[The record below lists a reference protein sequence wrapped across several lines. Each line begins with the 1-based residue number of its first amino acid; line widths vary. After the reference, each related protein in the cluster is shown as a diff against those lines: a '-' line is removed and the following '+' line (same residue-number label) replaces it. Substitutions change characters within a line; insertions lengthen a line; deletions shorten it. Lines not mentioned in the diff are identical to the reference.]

1 MKYDIFISYRRTS
14 FESANLIAEKLRSA
28 GYSVFFDV
36 ETLRSGKFNEQ
47 LLTVIEQCKD
57 FIIVLPENALDRC
70 NDPEDWVRRE
80 VCHAMLHQKNI
91 IPIMLTNFKW
101 PDPMPQAMEELR
113 NYQAISASSH
123 EYFDL
128 SMQRLTGYLIS
139 KPHKKY
145 QKPLLRATLIV
156 AILAVCAVIGYY
168 SLRLMAIPVCTDTAN
183 TVTQGMGVIN
193 LLGETNQNLQKEWD
207 KFCQK
212 QHSTTNKPE
221 KTDAL
226 KSDMLKAINHY
237 QEEINKLQTQQ
248 PTPEFV
254 TDNYKT
260 FLLGLYDVNMT
271 ELAAFVQTYHSM
283 FDDMNHQI
291 EFLKGR
297 MDDNDFSSLNL
308 NMAKVNFEGFQ
319 YSMNSLYYG
328 YLELLSLLPSESLN
342 LYKQLSPHWGH
353 FPNGIG
359 TTLSKE
365 EYQRFQENEMNKFEA
380 LIKDTEVKVAK
391 TEGDLEELG
400 QRLENLENTVK
411 PQSGNEQKTT
421 SENTNDKSQLETRK
435 EALKAKQQYVESQKK
450 QLEELDKKYV
460 ETYQRMK
467 EKCQLDEKDDQSYMW
482 GKMLHWANF
491 MTTIVDS
498 RKQMEQKGVYST
510 SSITPELALADLNSL
525 LSCYQTYHPEAKI
538 YLPAM
543 KAFYKEVAQ
552 GKRPLAGVLVFGFKD
567 DAVHPLL
574 KAGDII
580 ITRNETPIVKYE
592 DLQKAI
598 KVNKTGPVTFLRL
611 SSDGVLK
618 EHTENMPD
626 TKILVGYMD
635 LKE

>member
-14 FESANLIAEKLRSA
+14 FESANLIAEKLRRA

-80 VCHAMLHQKNI
+80 VSHAMLHQKNI
-91 IPIMLTNFKW
+91 IPIMLANFEW
-101 PDPMPQAMEELR
+101 PNPMPQGMGELR
-113 NYQAISASSH
+113 NYQAISASSY

-145 QKPLLRATLIV
+145 QKLLLRTTLIV
-156 AILAVCAVIGYY
+156 AILAVCAIIGYY
-168 SLRLMAIPVCTDTAN
+168 SFRLMAIPVCTDTAN

-212 QHSTTNKPE
+212 QHLTTSNPE

-226 KSDMLKAINHY
+226 KSDMVKAINHY

-248 PTPEFV
+248 PSPEFV
-254 TDNYKT
+254 TDNYRT

-271 ELAAFVQTYHSM
+271 ELTAFVQTYHSM
-283 FDDMNHQI
+283 FDDLNHQI

-308 NMAKVNFEGFQ
+308 SMAKVNFEGFQ

-328 YLELLSLLPSESLN
+328 YLELLSLLPKESLN

-380 LIKDTEVKVAK
+380 LIKDTEVKVVK
-391 TEGDLEELG
+391 TEGDLDELG

-421 SENTNDKSQLETRK
+421 SENTNADSQLEKRK

-450 QLEELDKKYV
+450 QLKELDKKYV
-460 ETYQRMK
+460 ESYQRMK

-498 RKQMEQKGVYST
+498 RKQMEEKGVYST
-510 SSITPELALADLNSL
+510 SSITPELALADLNNL

-543 KAFYKEVAQ
+543 KAFYREVAQ

-580 ITRNETPIVKYE
+580 ITRNETPIIKYE

-598 KVNKTGPVTFLRL
+598 EVNKTGPVTFLRL

>member
-207 KFCQK
+207 KFCLK

-580 ITRNETPIVKYE
+580 ITRNETSIVKYE

>member
-14 FESANLIAEKLRSA
+14 FESANLIAEKLRRA

-70 NDPEDWVRRE
+70 NAPEDWVRRE

-91 IPIMLTNFKW
+91 IPIMLANFEW
-101 PDPMPQAMEELR
+101 PNPMPQGMEELR
-113 NYQAISASSH
+113 NYQAISASSY

-128 SMQRLTGYLIS
+128 SMQRLTGYLIG
-139 KPHKKY
+139 KPHKKH
-145 QKPLLRATLIV
+145 QKLLLRATLIV

-168 SLRLMAIPVCTDTAN
+168 SFRLMAIPVCTDTAN

-212 QHSTTNKPE
+212 QHSATNNPE

-226 KSDMLKAINHY
+226 KSDMIKAINHY

-248 PTPEFV
+248 PSPEFV
-254 TDNYKT
+254 TDNYRT

-271 ELAAFVQTYHSM
+271 ELTAFVQTYHSM
-283 FDDMNHQI
+283 FDDLNHQI

-328 YLELLSLLPSESLN
+328 YLELLSLLPEESLN

-380 LIKDTEVKVAK
+380 LIKDTEIKVAK
-391 TEGDLEELG
+391 TEGDLDKLG

-421 SENTNDKSQLETRK
+421 SENTHAESQLEKRK

-460 ETYQRMK
+460 ESYQRMK

-498 RKQMEQKGVYST
+498 RKQMEEKGVYST

-580 ITRNETPIVKYE
+580 ITRNETPIIKYE

-598 KVNKTGPVTFLRL
+598 KPIKRAL
-611 SSDGVLK
+611 SLSFVCLPM
-618 EHTENMPD
+618 E
-626 TKILVGYMD
+626 Y
-635 LKE
+635 

>member
-1 MKYDIFISYRRTS
+1 MKYDLFISYRRTS

-47 LLTVIEQCKD
+47 LLTVIEHCKD

-80 VCHAMLHQKNI
+80 VYHAMLHQKNI
-91 IPIMLTNFKW
+91 IPIMLTNFEW
-101 PDPMPQAMEELR
+101 PDPMPQGMEELR
-113 NYQAISASSH
+113 NYQAISASSY

-145 QKPLLRATLIV
+145 QKVLLQATVIV

-168 SLRLMAIPVCTDTAN
+168 SFRLMAIPVCTDTAN

-212 QHSTTNKPE
+212 QHSTTNNPE

-226 KSDMLKAINHY
+226 KSDMIKAINHY

-248 PTPEFV
+248 PSPEFV
-254 TDNYKT
+254 TDNYKM

-271 ELAAFVQTYHSM
+271 ELTAFVQTYHSM
-283 FDDMNHQI
+283 FDDLNHQI

-308 NMAKVNFEGFQ
+308 SMAKVNFEGFQ

-328 YLELLSLLPSESLN
+328 YLELLSLLPKESLN

-391 TEGDLEELG
+391 TEGDLDELG

-411 PQSGNEQKTT
+411 PQSGNEKKTT
-421 SENTNDKSQLETRK
+421 SENTNAESQLETRK

-450 QLEELDKKYV
+450 QLEELDKKYM

-498 RKQMEQKGVYST
+498 RKQMEEKGVYST

-525 LSCYQTYHPEAKI
+525 LSCYQTYHPEANI

-567 DAVHPLL
+567 DTVHPLL
-574 KAGDII
+574 RAGDII
-580 ITRNETPIVKYE
+580 ITRNETPIIKYE